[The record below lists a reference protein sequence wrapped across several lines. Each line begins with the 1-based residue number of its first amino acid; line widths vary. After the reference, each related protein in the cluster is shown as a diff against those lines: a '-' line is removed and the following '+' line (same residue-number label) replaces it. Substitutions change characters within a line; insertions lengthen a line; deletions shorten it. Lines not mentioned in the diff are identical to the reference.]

1 MLMTGV
7 GWWHAWHSL
16 EWEAKGRAWPV
27 LLCPHGDER
36 SLIRK
41 AKPPGSQAALPGCTD
56 SPLSC
61 SPCLA
66 ALPHTPQWGQV
77 GAESLPGCTDSTL
90 IFSLRHTALL
100 YPWPHPS
107 SPPPSR
113 WGQVGAESLPGLCP
127 TQCTQLQSLSELVAP
142 SQTHGNQLPWKLG
155 TLSPIQGASL
165 SHLPETGASSVV
177 PSCSDA
183 RLRTR
188 LRTVSR

>member
-1 MLMTGV
+1 MLGTLWNEKLRGGLGLSFCVPMGMRDHWFERPSPRGLRLHFQGAQT
-7 GWWHAWHSL
+7 APSPAPPASL
-16 EWEAKGRAWPV
+16 PSSTPDLV
-27 LLCPHGDER
+27 P
-36 SLIRK
+36 
-41 AKPPGSQAALPGCTD
+41 
-56 SPLSC
+56 
-61 SPCLA
+61 
-66 ALPHTPQWGQV
+66 ALPHPPSEG
-77 GAESLPGCTDSTL
+77 GAESLPGCTDSPL
-90 IFSLRHTALL
+90 ICSPRHAALL
-100 YPWPHPS
+100 HPWPHPS